1 MSLKEV
7 LLIAGA
13 AALFGTAFGY
23 FLRWII
29 SLGKKGSVEL
39 EIKQLLLDAREEA
52 KKITEE
58 AVKKS
63 ESEMHRVHSEIKERD
78 DKVKKTEERLIKKEE
93 FLDKR
98 QQDIDKEAEELKN
111 KVAEVKRIKE
121 KADKLEADKRA
132 ELEKVARLTTAE
144 AKEELIAAAEKQHEE
159 DIIVRL
165 KKLETV
171 GQDKLE
177 KRAQE
182 ILVTAIQRLGN
193 SVASDVLST
202 VISIPSDDIKGKIIG
217 KEGRNI
223 KAFERATGVEVIVD
237 DTPGSI
243 VLSSFDAVRRQVAR
257 VALENLIL
265 DGRIQPAKIEK
276 AVEKAQEEINKI
288 IKEKGTQAAFE
299 CGVYNLDPRVLAILG
314 RRGTPRQCRDGKGR
328 SIAP

>member
-29 SLGKKGSVEL
+29 SLGKKVSVEL

-144 AKEELIAAAEKQHEE
+144 AQEELIAAA
-159 DIIVRL
+159 
-165 KKLETV
+165 
-171 GQDKLE
+171 
-177 KRAQE
+177 
-182 ILVTAIQRLGN
+182 
-193 SVASDVLST
+193 
-202 VISIPSDDIKGKIIG
+202 
-217 KEGRNI
+217 
-223 KAFERATGVEVIVD
+223 
-237 DTPGSI
+237 
-243 VLSSFDAVRRQVAR
+243 
-257 VALENLIL
+257 
-265 DGRIQPAKIEK
+265 
-276 AVEKAQEEINKI
+276 
-288 IKEKGTQAAFE
+288 
-299 CGVYNLDPRVLAILG
+299 
-314 RRGTPRQCRDGKGR
+314 
-328 SIAP
+328 